1 MGISKL
7 EKLVIQTL
15 KESVNNPPV
24 KVMVSTIDRG
34 TKILM
39 WKMENFD
46 KEVGSDA
53 YVSTTTPFKQLVT
66 MLNTDPSN
74 LITTDREAVEVLK
87 LLTQDEISELLSKNP
102 VTTTNIPPSILDKYK
117 TSRNDTQDLSENSH
131 MNKQEKLV
139 RMIKQMIAEEFKGSP
154 DDAAEVESDELT
166 AHLSED
172 SVADDIKDL
181 EALLANPDPTRAKDY
196 GTIDNYKKML
206 RQKIARLKGEEP
218 GMGPEYRVRSDE
230 PEPFGYGMDE
240 SKISVSEFTN
250 IIYESIREVMDEKKI
265 VESIKIQSLEDFY
278 QDEMDDVV
286 AESLLDVREEVD
298 LDKYRDMLGSTFREL
313 SDEELMAYLRRQ
325 YLKRQATTDKDLK
338 KQLAKDPEFQRQIKI
353 DKYKYPY
360 IHASTA
366 VKIVDASG
374 KEFNLEQLKNTIKE
388 RPTKILKQNEKIQHS
403 GGGVSIYY
411 NIGLPA
417 LKGLAVNEKTN
428 KLVVIDTCPGA
439 GACKVY
445 CYAKKGGYIQYE
457 NAPISATRM
466 LNFLVN
472 DPSGFKSMLERE
484 IAAAVKSAGKKNAK
498 VVVRWHDA
506 GDMFSADYLN
516 LAYDVA
522 RKFPNVDFYAYT
534 KMASVAQG
542 EKPSNFLINFSA
554 GATKPQERDVDFSKT
569 KHSTVVPKQ
578 MFDDLITKDAKG
590 VAVRDDQD
598 RIQFT
603 PDNLNRLKQKL
614 AAKYNVPASSILS
627 YEEMLATPVSN
638 EVGKYNVIVRPGD
651 GDESANRKDVKGT
664 YLLIH

>member
-1 MGISKL
+1 MSEKDKL
-7 EKLVIQTL
+7 IKLI
-15 KESVNNPPV
+15 K
-24 KVMVSTIDRG
+24 KV
-34 TKILM
+34 
-39 WKMENFD
+39 
-46 KEVGSDA
+46 
-53 YVSTTTPFKQLVT
+53 
-66 MLNTDPSN
+66 
-74 LITTDREAVEVLK
+74 
-87 LLTQDEISELLSKNP
+87 ISE
-102 VTTTNIPPSILDKYK
+102 DYK
-117 TSRNDTQDLSENSH
+117 GEPN
-131 MNKQEKLV
+131 
-139 RMIKQMIAEEFKGSP
+139 
-154 DDAAEVESDELT
+154 DAAEVESDNLT
-166 AHLSED
+166 ATLSEYDD
-172 SVADDIKDL
+172 SEGNYPTATVQVYTGGGREGTRLMLYKGNARTRDNVTSDVSYKTPTQFKSIVGYVKDLKAKEAAGQKISLDRYMTTDRDVISVLLNLDDSELNTLANEKVVVTTNIPNEILDLTGKHIKD
-181 EALLANPDPTRAKDY
+181 EPTD
-196 GTIDNYKKML
+196 DD
-206 RQKIARLKGEEP
+206 EP
-218 GMGPEYRVRSDE
+218 GRGPEYRVRSDE

-240 SKISVSEFTN
+240 GKKMNLKEFSK
-250 IIYESIREVMDEKKI
+250 IIYESIQEVMTEKSWI
-265 VESIKIQSLEDFY
+265 SEIQMQSLEDFY

-298 LDKYRDMLGSTFREL
+298 LDKYRDMLGASFREL
-313 SDEELMAYLRRQ
+313 PDDELMAYLRRQ

-374 KEFNLEQLKNTIKE
+374 KEFNLEQLKNSIKE
-388 RPTKILKQNEKIQHS
+388 RPSKILKQNEKIQHS

-457 NAPISATRM
+457 NAPLSATRM

-498 VVVRWHDA
+498 VVIRWHDA
-506 GDMFSADYLN
+506 GDMFSSDYLN

-534 KMASVAQG
+534 KMAGVAQG

-578 MFDDLITKDAKG
+578 MFDDLITKDDKG
-590 VAVRDDQD
+590 VAIRDDQD
-598 RIQFT
+598 RIQFS
-603 PDNLNRLKQKL
+603 PENLARLKQKL

-627 YEEMLATPVSN
+627 YEEMLATPASD

>member
-1 MGISKL
+1 MSEKQKL
-7 EKLVIQTL
+7 IKL
-15 KESVNNPPV
+15 
-24 KVMVSTIDRG
+24 
-34 TKILM
+34 
-39 WKMENFD
+39 
-46 KEVGSDA
+46 
-53 YVSTTTPFKQLVT
+53 
-66 MLNTDPSN
+66 
-74 LITTDREAVEVLK
+74 
-87 LLTQDEISELLSKNP
+87 
-102 VTTTNIPPSILDKYK
+102 
-117 TSRNDTQDLSENSH
+117 
-131 MNKQEKLV
+131 
-139 RMIKQMIAEEFKGSP
+139 IKQVIAEDFKGFP
-154 DDAAEVESDELT
+154 NDAAEVESDNLT
-166 AHLSED
+166 ATLSEYDD
-172 SVADDIKDL
+172 SEGNYPTATVQVYTGGGREGTRLMLYKGNARTRDNVTSDVSYKTPTQFKSIVGYVKDLKAKEAAGQKISLDRYMTTDRDVISVLLNLDDSELNTLANEKVVVTTNIPNEILDLTGKHIKDEPTNDD
-181 EALLANPDPTRAKDY
+181 EAGR
-196 GTIDNYKKML
+196 
-206 RQKIARLKGEEP
+206 
-218 GMGPEYRVRSDE
+218 GPEYRVRSDE
-230 PEPFGYGMDE
+230 PEPFGYGMNE
-240 SKISVSEFTN
+240 GKKITLKEFSN
-250 IIYESIREVMDEKKI
+250 IIFESIQEVMTEKSWI
-265 VESIKIQSLEDFY
+265 SEIQMQSLEDFY

-298 LDKYRDMLGSTFREL
+298 LDKYRDMLGASFKEL
-313 SDEELMAYLRRQ
+313 TDDELMAYLRRQ

-374 KEFNLEQLKNTIKE
+374 KEFNLEQLKNSIKE
-388 RPTKILKQNEKIQHS
+388 RPSKILKQNEKIQHS

-457 NAPISATRM
+457 NAPLSATRM

-498 VVVRWHDA
+498 VVIRWHDA
-506 GDMFSADYLN
+506 GDMFSSDYLN

-534 KMASVAQG
+534 KMAGVAQG
-542 EKPSNFLINFSA
+542 EKPSNFIMNFSA

-578 MFDDLITKDAKG
+578 MFDDLITKDDKG
-590 VAVRDDQD
+590 VAIRDDQD
-598 RIQFT
+598 RIQFS
-603 PDNLNRLKQKL
+603 PENLARLKQKL

-627 YEEMLATPVSN
+627 YEEMLATPESS

>member
-1 MGISKL
+1 MTEKDKL
-7 EKLVIQTL
+7 IKL
-15 KESVNNPPV
+15 
-24 KVMVSTIDRG
+24 
-34 TKILM
+34 
-39 WKMENFD
+39 
-46 KEVGSDA
+46 
-53 YVSTTTPFKQLVT
+53 
-66 MLNTDPSN
+66 
-74 LITTDREAVEVLK
+74 
-87 LLTQDEISELLSKNP
+87 
-102 VTTTNIPPSILDKYK
+102 
-117 TSRNDTQDLSENSH
+117 
-131 MNKQEKLV
+131 
-139 RMIKQMIAEEFKGSP
+139 IKQIINEDFKGSP

-166 AHLSED
+166 ATLSEYDD
-172 SVADDIKDL
+172 SEGNYPTSTVQVYTGGGREGTRLMLYKGNARERDDVSSDVSYKTPTQFKNIVDDVKNL
-181 EALLANPDPTRAKDY
+181 KAKEAAGQKISLDRYMTTDRDVISVLLNLDDSELNTLANE
-196 GTIDNYKKML
+196 
-206 RQKIARLKGEEP
+206 KIIVTTNIPNEILDLTGRHIK
-218 GMGPEYRVRSDE
+218 DE
-230 PEPFGYGMDE
+230 PESYDMNE
-240 SKISVSEFTN
+240 NKKISVKEFSD
-250 IIYESIREVMDEKKI
+250 IICESIQEVMAEKSWVSEI
-265 VESIKIQSLEDFY
+265 QMQSLEDFY
-278 QDEMDDVV
+278 QDEMNEVV

-298 LDKYRDMLGSTFREL
+298 LDKYRDMLGASFREL
-313 SDEELMAYLRRQ
+313 PDDELMAYLRRQ

-366 VKIVDASG
+366 VKIVDGSG

-388 RPTKILKQNEKIQHS
+388 RPSKILKQNEKIQHS

-457 NAPISATRM
+457 NAPLSATRM

-498 VVVRWHDA
+498 VVIRWHDA
-506 GDMFSADYLN
+506 GDMFSSDYLN

-534 KMASVAQG
+534 KMAGVAQG

-590 VAVRDDQD
+590 LAVRDDQD
-598 RIQFT
+598 RVVFS
-603 PDNLNRLKQKL
+603 PENLARLKQKL

-627 YEEMLATPVSN
+627 YEEMLATPESD

-651 GDESANRKDVKGT
+651 GDESANRKDVRGT

>member
-1 MGISKL
+1 MTEKDKL
-7 EKLVIQTL
+7 IKL
-15 KESVNNPPV
+15 
-24 KVMVSTIDRG
+24 
-34 TKILM
+34 
-39 WKMENFD
+39 
-46 KEVGSDA
+46 
-53 YVSTTTPFKQLVT
+53 
-66 MLNTDPSN
+66 
-74 LITTDREAVEVLK
+74 
-87 LLTQDEISELLSKNP
+87 
-102 VTTTNIPPSILDKYK
+102 
-117 TSRNDTQDLSENSH
+117 
-131 MNKQEKLV
+131 
-139 RMIKQMIAEEFKGSP
+139 IKQIIAEDYKGSP
-154 DDAAEVESDELT
+154 DDAAEVESDNLT
-166 AHLSED
+166 ATLSEYDD
-172 SVADDIKDL
+172 SEGNYPTATVQVYTGGGREGTRLMLYKGNARERDDVVSDVSYKTPTQFKSIVGYVKEL
-181 EALLANPDPTRAKDY
+181 KAKEAAGQKISLDRYMTTDRDVISVLLNLDDSELNTLANEKVVVTTNIPNEILDLTGRHIK
-196 GTIDNYKKML
+196 
-206 RQKIARLKGEEP
+206 
-218 GMGPEYRVRSDE
+218 DE
-230 PEPFGYGMDE
+230 PESYDMDE
-240 SKISVSEFTN
+240 GKKIGLKEFSN
-250 IIYESIREVMDEKKI
+250 IIYESIQEVMTEKSWI
-265 VESIKIQSLEDFY
+265 SEIQMQSLEDFY

-298 LDKYRDMLGSTFREL
+298 LDKYRDMLGASFREL
-313 SDEELMAYLRRQ
+313 PDDELMAYLRRQ

-374 KEFNLEQLKNTIKE
+374 KEFNLEQLKNSIKE
-388 RPTKILKQNEKIQHS
+388 RPSKILKQNEKIQHS

-457 NAPISATRM
+457 NAPLSATRM

-498 VVVRWHDA
+498 VVIRWHDA
-506 GDMFSADYLN
+506 GDMFSSDYLN

-534 KMASVAQG
+534 KMAGVAQG

-578 MFDDLITKDAKG
+578 MFDDLITKDDKG
-590 VAVRDDQD
+590 VAIRDDQD
-598 RIQFT
+598 RIQFS
-603 PDNLNRLKQKL
+603 PENLARLKQKL

-627 YEEMLATPVSN
+627 YEEMLATPTSD

>member
-1 MGISKL
+1 MSEKQKL
-7 EKLVIQTL
+7 IKL
-15 KESVNNPPV
+15 
-24 KVMVSTIDRG
+24 
-34 TKILM
+34 
-39 WKMENFD
+39 
-46 KEVGSDA
+46 
-53 YVSTTTPFKQLVT
+53 
-66 MLNTDPSN
+66 
-74 LITTDREAVEVLK
+74 
-87 LLTQDEISELLSKNP
+87 
-102 VTTTNIPPSILDKYK
+102 
-117 TSRNDTQDLSENSH
+117 
-131 MNKQEKLV
+131 
-139 RMIKQMIAEEFKGSP
+139 IKQVIAEDFKGFP
-154 DDAAEVESDELT
+154 NDAAEVESDNLT
-166 AHLSED
+166 ATLSEYDD
-172 SVADDIKDL
+172 SEGNYPTATVQVYTGGGREGTRLMLYKGNARTRDNVTSDVSYKTPTQFKSIVGYVKDLKAKEAAGQKISLDRYMTTDRDVISVLLNLDDSELNTLANEKVVVTTNIPNEILDLTGKHIKDEPTNDD
-181 EALLANPDPTRAKDY
+181 EAGR
-196 GTIDNYKKML
+196 
-206 RQKIARLKGEEP
+206 
-218 GMGPEYRVRSDE
+218 GPEYRVRSDE
-230 PEPFGYGMDE
+230 PEPFGYGMNE
-240 SKISVSEFTN
+240 GKKITLKEFSN
-250 IIYESIREVMDEKKI
+250 IIFESIQEVMTEKSWI
-265 VESIKIQSLEDFY
+265 SEIQMQSLEDFY

-298 LDKYRDMLGSTFREL
+298 LDKYRDMLGASFKEL
-313 SDEELMAYLRRQ
+313 SDDELMAYLRRQ

-374 KEFNLEQLKNTIKE
+374 KEFNLEQLKNSIKE
-388 RPTKILKQNEKIQHS
+388 RPSKILKQNEKIQHS

-457 NAPISATRM
+457 NAPLSATRM

-498 VVVRWHDA
+498 VVIRWHDA
-506 GDMFSADYLN
+506 GDMFSSDYLN

-534 KMASVAQG
+534 KMAGVAQG
-542 EKPSNFLINFSA
+542 EKPSNFIMNFSA

-578 MFDDLITKDAKG
+578 MFDDLITKDDKG
-590 VAVRDDQD
+590 VAIRDDQD
-598 RIQFT
+598 RIQFS
-603 PDNLNRLKQKL
+603 PENLARLKQKL

-627 YEEMLATPVSN
+627 YEEMLATPESS